1 MENQLEGQQSG
12 TTRPW
17 MKMIISVKVATCV
30 LHISQS
36 LHQRR
41 CHVILIGDAGSR
53 SCALLAAGL
62 LNFQVYQVA
71 SRLPSQSG

>member
-1 MENQLEGQQSG
+1 MLLMENQLEGQQSG

-41 CHVILIGDAGSR
+41 CHVIQIGRA
-53 SCALLAAGL
+53 SCRER
-62 LNFQVYQVA
+62 V
-71 SRLPSQSG
+71 